1 MKRLL
6 LAALGLGLAL
16 AAPTLAS
23 AETLNVGVYP
33 NNPPWEVKQV
43 NGTFTGF
50 EVDLVNDIAKKLGV
64 DVKMQDLGFQ
74 ALFAATSSHRIDMAI
89 SSISITN
96 ERLKGQSFTQGYYD
110 TDMALIANNDSKMKS
125 LGDMKGETIG
135 AISAS
140 TGEAWIKDHTKQ
152 YGIGGYKGYDS
163 QQNLLLD
170 VQSGRIAGG
179 IGDVAGFLWAFK
191 KMPTMHV
198 VARIKTGQQYG
209 IMMPKGSPWLQK
221 VNNAISELKKDGTLP
236 ALYKKWL
243 GVAPPKDSSTVEVR
257 ELPKAK

>member
-1 MKRLL
+1 MKRLM
-6 LAALGLGLAL
+6 LAVLGMGLFL
-16 AAPTLAS
+16 AGPTLAG

-43 NGTFTGF
+43 DGSFTGF
-50 EVDLVNDIAKKLGV
+50 EVDLVNDIAKKLG
-64 DVKMQDLGFQ
+64 DEVKFQDLGFQ
-74 ALFAATSSHRIDMAI
+74 ALFAAVSSHRIDMAI

-125 LGDMKGETIG
+125 LADMKGQAIG

-140 TGEAWIKDHTKQ
+140 TGEAWIKEHTKD
-152 YGIGGYKGYDS
+152 YGIADYKGYDS

-170 VQSGRIAGG
+170 VQSGRVAGG

-209 IMMPKGSPWLQK
+209 IMLPKNAPLLGK
-221 VNNAISELKKDGTLP
+221 VNDAISALKKDGTLS

-243 GVAPPKDSSTVEVR
+243 GVAPPKDSSTVKVAP
-257 ELPKAK
+257 LPHAQ

>member
-6 LAALGLGLAL
+6 IAALGLGLAL
-16 AAPTLAS
+16 IVPAIAG

-43 NGTFTGF
+43 DGSFTGF
-50 EVDLVNDIAKKLGV
+50 EVDLVNDIAKKIGV

-110 TDMALIANNDSKMKS
+110 TDMALIANNDSKLKG
-125 LGDMKGETIG
+125 LADMKGQTIG

-140 TGEAWIKDHTKQ
+140 TGEAWIKEHMKK
-152 YGIGGYKGYDS
+152 YGIADYKGYDS

-198 VARIKTGQQYG
+198 VARITMGQQYG
-209 IMMPKGSPWLQK
+209 IMMPKDSQWLQK
-221 VNNAISELKKDGTLP
+221 VNDAITELKKDGTV
-236 ALYKKWL
+236 ASLYKKWL

-257 ELPKAK
+257 PLPKAK

>member
-6 LAALGLGLAL
+6 IAGLGLAL
-16 AAPTLAS
+16 ALVAPAMAS

-43 NGTFTGF
+43 DSSFTGF

-64 DVKMQDLGFQ
+64 DVKFQDLGFQ
-74 ALFAATSSHRIDMAI
+74 ALFAATNSRRIDMAI

-110 TDMALIANNDSKMKS
+110 TDMALIANKDSKMKS
-125 LGDMKGETIG
+125 LDDMKGQTIG

-140 TGEAWIKDHTKQ
+140 TGEAWIKENMKK
-152 YGIGGYKGYDS
+152 YGIGDYKGYDS

-170 VQSGRIAGG
+170 VQSGRVAGG
-179 IGDVAGFLWAFK
+179 IGDIAGFLWAFK

-198 VARIKTGQQYG
+198 IDRISMDQQYG

-221 VNNAISELKKDGTLP
+221 VNGAITDLKKDGTL
-236 ALYKKWL
+236 AKIYEKWL
-243 GVAPPKDSSTVEVR
+243 GVAASKDSSTVQVR
-257 ELPKAK
+257 PIPQAK